1 MCTITNGFILN
12 IEREKAELSMVLT
25 PPKFD
30 IIQHVEFYCGIK
42 KQANS
47 VHFEKLQHGVDIP
60 HEVILR

>member
-1 MCTITNGFILN
+1 
-12 IEREKAELSMVLT
+12 MVLT

-47 VHFEKLQHGVDIP
+47 VHFEELQHGVDIP